1 MKGEELDKKLKSFFG
16 FSHFKG
22 LQRQVIENLMSNNDS
37 FVIMPTGGGK
47 SLCYQLPALI
57 KPGTAIVV
65 SPLIALMKN
74 QVDAIRGISSNDS
87 IAHVLNSSLSKQAIQ
102 TVKSDIKS
110 ERTKL
115 LYVAPESL
123 TKDDTISFLNDIS
136 ISFFAIDEAHCISEW
151 GHDFRPD
158 YRNLRVIINKIKEN
172 STLIALTATATP
184 KVQED
189 IMKNLKIQDAK
200 VFKASF
206 NRPNLFY
213 EVRPKTDQV
222 DLDIIRFIK
231 KHDKKSGIIYC
242 LSRKRV
248 EQLAQVLQ
256 VNKVNALPYHA
267 GLDSKTRVLNQDGF
281 INEDCDVIVATIAFG
296 MGIDKPDVRYVIHN
310 DIPKSIES
318 YYQETGRAGRDG
330 GEGHCLAFY
339 SYKDIEKLEKFMSGK
354 PIAEQEIGY
363 ALLNE
368 MASYAETSISRRQF
382 ILHYFGEKF
391 DPFLGDGAK
400 NDDNSMNPKPKM
412 EAEKEL
418 TLLINTVK
426 NTKEKYKPKELV
438 KVLIG
443 KQNALIISHKTHL
456 KPFFGKGNYKDGSY
470 WMALIRQAVISGYLK
485 KEIEAY
491 GLIKVSNKGNNY
503 KVSPHSYM
511 MTSDHNYDNYNQ
523 NPNKSNIAFDQ
534 NLVDLLKKLRKKI
547 ANDIKVPPY
556 VIFQENSIEE
566 MALKYPLKKN
576 ELKNIIGVGEGKA
589 NRYGDP
595 FLREINNYVIEN
607 DITRPDDLVFKT
619 TGSKSSLKLYLI
631 QNIDR
636 KLPLDDIASGK
647 RMDMDQL
654 ISEMETIVS
663 SGTRLDI
670 SYWIDEILDDDS
682 QEELYQYFI
691 QSDSDKIEEVIENFE
706 DEFEEDEIRLYR
718 IKFLSEVAN

>member
-1 MKGEELDKKLKSFFG
+1 
-16 FSHFKG
+16 
-22 LQRQVIENLMSNNDS
+22 
-37 FVIMPTGGGK
+37 
-47 SLCYQLPALI
+47 
-57 KPGTAIVV
+57 
-65 SPLIALMKN
+65 
-74 QVDAIRGISSNDS
+74 
-87 IAHVLNSSLSKQAIQ
+87 
-102 TVKSDIKS
+102 
-110 ERTKL
+110 
-115 LYVAPESL
+115 
-123 TKDDTISFLNDIS
+123 
-136 ISFFAIDEAHCISEW
+136 
-151 GHDFRPD
+151 
-158 YRNLRVIINKIKEN
+158 
-172 STLIALTATATP
+172 
-184 KVQED
+184 
-189 IMKNLKIQDAK
+189 
-200 VFKASF
+200 
-206 NRPNLFY
+206 
-213 EVRPKTDQV
+213 
-222 DLDIIRFIK
+222 
-231 KHDKKSGIIYC
+231 
-242 LSRKRV
+242 
-248 EQLAQVLQ
+248 
-256 VNKVNALPYHA
+256 
-267 GLDSKTRVLNQDGF
+267 
-281 INEDCDVIVATIAFG
+281 
-296 MGIDKPDVRYVIHN
+296 
-310 DIPKSIES
+310 
-318 YYQETGRAGRDG
+318 
-330 GEGHCLAFY
+330 
-339 SYKDIEKLEKFMSGK
+339 
-354 PIAEQEIGY
+354 
-363 ALLNE
+363 
-368 MASYAETSISRRQF
+368 
-382 ILHYFGEKF
+382 
-391 DPFLGDGAK
+391 
-400 NDDNSMNPKPKM
+400 
-412 EAEKEL
+412 
-418 TLLINTVK
+418 
-426 NTKEKYKPKELV
+426 
-438 KVLIG
+438 
-443 KQNALIISHKTHL
+443 
-456 KPFFGKGNYKDGSY
+456 
-470 WMALIRQAVISGYLK
+470 MALIRQAVISGYLK

-595 FLREINNYVIEN
+595 FLKEINNYVIEN

-670 SYWIDEILDDDS
+670 NYWIDEILDDDS